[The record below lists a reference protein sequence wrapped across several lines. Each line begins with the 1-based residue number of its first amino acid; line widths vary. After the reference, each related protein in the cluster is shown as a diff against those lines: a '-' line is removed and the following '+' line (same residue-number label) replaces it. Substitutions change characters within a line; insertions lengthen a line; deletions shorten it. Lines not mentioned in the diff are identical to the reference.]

1 MEYKMSNRLD
11 EGIIGKIVQK
21 VLMMLISGKSRKA
34 IQAFKKDPQMQR
46 KLMNLKK
53 STEDFYT
60 SLEKMKK
67 ADPKFAKDFDT
78 LRNLR

>member
-34 IQAFKKDPQMQR
+34 VQAFKKDPQMQR
-46 KLMNLKK
+46 K
-53 STEDFYT
+53 
-60 SLEKMKK
+60 
-67 ADPKFAKDFDT
+67 
-78 LRNLR
+78 